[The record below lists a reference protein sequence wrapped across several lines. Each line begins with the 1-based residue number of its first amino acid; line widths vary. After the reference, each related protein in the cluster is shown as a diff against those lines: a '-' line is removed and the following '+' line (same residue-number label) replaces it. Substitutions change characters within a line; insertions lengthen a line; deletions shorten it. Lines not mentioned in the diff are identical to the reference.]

1 MPIAAG
7 SPMKVTVL
15 RAGVT
20 VGLIAAAVAAAVVVS
35 CSRSGTSSRTGSSS
49 AESTATIRI
58 AEHRQPR
65 IDALNKAIPRIEKQ
79 LGVVIEV
86 IEYPA
91 PEKDY
96 LSKLLTE
103 LGAGNAPDLFTANFD
118 SDVPDMVSAGYLAS
132 ITAEVKAW
140 DGYSQLF
147 DVAKKLSTS
156 ADGQIY
162 ALDSM
167 LLVQQ
172 LYFRRD
178 LLDKAGIST
187 AQPASWKD
195 LLDRAREIKAKTGKY
210 GLLLP
215 AGMSWGPGAFNEGF
229 ILFVPGSKTPQI
241 ANQDGTLNLNGQ
253 GVRDIFRLYKTL
265 IDEELMPVNPLLG
278 PEPWVI
284 PKYVMFPAGD
294 LMATT
299 CGTWCYIYDWG
310 KDSKNPVP
318 DVTKNV
324 GTWAVP
330 GMDGGLSV
338 SISGSNIWAVNAKS
352 AHLDLTK
359 KVLLALCSVEA
370 TVAYAGLVGNI
381 PARRDAADNRDFQ
394 ALTELVPVLKDVDK
408 GTFESSTPGFSVV
421 SEGVARATEALL
433 RKQTDA
439 AGAQAILVKYV
450 RDLLGDNAVK

>member
-1 MPIAAG
+1 
-7 SPMKVTVL
+7 MKVTVL

-20 VGLIAAAVAAAVVVS
+20 VGLIAAAVAVVVS
-35 CSRSGTSSRTGSSS
+35 CSGSGTSSPTGSSS
-49 AESTATIRI
+49 GASTPTIRI

-118 SDVPDMVSAGYLAS
+118 SDVPDMVSAGYLAPM
-132 ITAEVKAW
+132 TAEVKAW
-140 DGYSQLF
+140 DGYAQLF

-241 ANQDGTLNLNGQ
+241 VNQDGTLNLNGQ

-359 KVLLALCSVEA
+359 KVLLALCSVET

-381 PARRDAADNRDFQ
+381 PARRDAADNKDFQ

-408 GTFESSTPGFSVV
+408 GAFERSTPGFSVV

-433 RKQTDA
+433 RKQSDA

-450 RDLLGDNAVK
+450 KDLLGDSAVK

>member
-1 MPIAAG
+1 
-7 SPMKVTVL
+7 MKPAVL

-20 VGLIAAAVAAAVVVS
+20 VGLIAGAIVVAVVIW
-35 CSRSGTSSRTGSSS
+35 RGMGSRTAAGPGASV
-49 AESTATIRI
+49 ATIRI

-79 LGVVIEV
+79 LGVIIEV

-118 SDVPDMVSAGYLAS
+118 SDIPDMVSAGYLAP

-140 DGYSQLF
+140 DGYPQLF

-156 ADGQIY
+156 GDGQIY

-178 LLDKAGIST
+178 LLEKAGIST
-187 AQPASWKD
+187 VQPTSWKD

-215 AGMSWGPGAFNEGF
+215 AGISWGPGAFNEGF
-229 ILFVPGSKTPQI
+229 TLFVPGSKTPQI
-241 ANQDGTLNLNGQ
+241 VNDDGTLNLNGE
-253 GVRDIFRLYKTL
+253 GVRDIFRLYKSL
-265 IDEELMPVNPLLG
+265 IDEDLMPINPLLG

-330 GMDGGLSV
+330 GMEGGLSV
-338 SISGSNIWAVNAKS
+338 TISGSNIWAVNAKS
-352 AHLDLTK
+352 AHVDLTK
-359 KVLLALCSVEA
+359 KVLLALSSVDA
-370 TVAYAGLVGNI
+370 TVNYAALVGNI
-381 PARRDAADNRDFQ
+381 PARRDAADDRDFQ
-394 ALTELVPVLKDVDK
+394 ALTELVPVLKNVDN
-408 GTFESSTPGFSVV
+408 GIFLRSTPGYSVV

-450 RDLLGDNAVK
+450 KDLLGDDAVK

>member
-1 MPIAAG
+1 
-7 SPMKVTVL
+7 MKATVL
-15 RAGVT
+15 RAGVV
-20 VGLIAAAVAAAVVVS
+20 VGLIAGAIAAAVVISRLGVGARSVTNSGVS
-35 CSRSGTSSRTGSSS
+35 
-49 AESTATIRI
+49 APTIRI

-65 IDALNKAIPRIEKQ
+65 IDALNKSISRIEKQ
-79 LGVVIEV
+79 LGIVIEV
-86 IEYPA
+86 VEYPA

-96 LSKLLTE
+96 MSKLLTE

-118 SDVPDMVSAGYLAS
+118 ADVPDMVSAGYLAP

-140 DGYSQLF
+140 DGYEKLF

-167 LLVQQ
+167 LLVEQI
-172 LYFRRD
+172 YFRRD

-187 AQPASWKD
+187 AQPGNWKD

-215 AGMSWGPGAFNEGF
+215 AGIGWGAGGFTEGF
-229 ILFVPGSKTPQI
+229 ALFVAGSKTPQI
-241 ANQDGTLNLNGQ
+241 ANDDGTLNLNGE
-253 GVRDIFRLYKTL
+253 GVRDIFRLYKSL
-265 IDEELMPVNPLLG
+265 IDEDLMPIKPLLG

-284 PKYVMFPAGD
+284 PKYTMFPAGD

-330 GMDGGLSV
+330 GMDGGSSV
-338 SISGSNIWAVNAKS
+338 KISGSNIWAANAKS

-359 KVLLALCSVEA
+359 KVLLALCSVDA
-370 TVAYAGLVGNI
+370 TVAYAQLLGNI
-381 PARRDAADNRDFQ
+381 PARRDVADNKDFQ
-394 ALTELVPVLKDVDK
+394 ALTELMPVLKNVDN
-408 GTFESSTPGFSVV
+408 GTYLKSAPGFSVV

-439 AGAQAILVKYV
+439 TGAQAILVKYV
-450 RDLLGDNAVK
+450 KDLLGDNAVK

>member
-1 MPIAAG
+1 
-7 SPMKVTVL
+7 
-15 RAGVT
+15 
-20 VGLIAAAVAAAVVVS
+20 
-35 CSRSGTSSRTGSSS
+35 
-49 AESTATIRI
+49 
-58 AEHRQPR
+58 
-65 IDALNKAIPRIEKQ
+65 
-79 LGVVIEV
+79 
-86 IEYPA
+86 
-91 PEKDY
+91 
-96 LSKLLTE
+96 
-103 LGAGNAPDLFTANFD
+103 
-118 SDVPDMVSAGYLAS
+118 
-132 ITAEVKAW
+132 
-140 DGYSQLF
+140 
-147 DVAKKLSTS
+147 
-156 ADGQIY
+156 
-162 ALDSM
+162 M

-241 ANQDGTLNLNGQ
+241 VNQDGTLNLNGQ

-265 IDEELMPVNPLLG
+265 IDEELMPVSPLLG

-359 KVLLALCSVEA
+359 KVLLALCSVET

-381 PARRDAADNRDFQ
+381 PARRDAADNKDFQ

-408 GTFESSTPGFSVV
+408 GAFDRSTPGFSVV

-433 RKQTDA
+433 RKQTDP

-450 RDLLGDNAVK
+450 KDLLGDNAVK

>member
-1 MPIAAG
+1 
-7 SPMKVTVL
+7 MKATV
-15 RAGVT
+15 RAGIT
-20 VGLIAAAVAAAVVVS
+20 VGLIAGAIATAILVWRAGSGSRAVL
-35 CSRSGTSSRTGSSS
+35 SS
-49 AESTATIRI
+49 AAPIATIRI

-65 IDALNKAIPRIEKQ
+65 IEALNKAIPKIEQQ

-86 IEYPA
+86 VEYPA

-132 ITAEVKAW
+132 MTAEVKAW
-140 DGYSQLF
+140 DGYHQLF

-215 AGMSWGPGAFNEGF
+215 AGLSWGPGAFNEGF
-229 ILFVPGSKTPQI
+229 NLFVPGSKTPQI
-241 ANQDGTLNLNGQ
+241 VNDDGTLNLNGA
-253 GVRDIFRLYKTL
+253 GITDIFRLYKTL
-265 IDEELMPVNPLLG
+265 IDEDLMPINPLLG

-338 SISGSNIWAVNAKS
+338 AISGSNIWAVNAKS
-352 AHLDLTK
+352 TQLNLAK
-359 KVLLALCSVEA
+359 KVLLALCSVDA

-381 PARRDAADNRDFQ
+381 PARRDAADDKDFQ
-394 ALTELVPVLKDVDK
+394 ALTELVPVLKSVDE
-408 GTFESSTPGFSVV
+408 GTSLRSMPGFSVV

-439 AGAQAILVKYV
+439 AGAQAILVNYV
-450 RDLLGDNAVK
+450 KDLLGDNAVK

>member
-1 MPIAAG
+1 M
-7 SPMKVTVL
+7 TVL
-15 RAGVT
+15 RAGV
-20 VGLIAAAVAAAVVVS
+20 GLIACAAAAAVLIS
-35 CSRSGTSSRTGSSS
+35 CSGSGTGSRAGADS
-49 AESTATIRI
+49 AASTPTIRI

-65 IDALNKAIPRIEKQ
+65 IDALNKAIPKIEKQ
-79 LGVVIEV
+79 LRVVIEV

-118 SDVPDMVSAGYLAS
+118 SDVPDMVSAGYLAPM
-132 ITAEVKAW
+132 TAEVKAW
-140 DGYSQLF
+140 DGYPQLF

-215 AGMSWGPGAFNEGF
+215 AGISWGPGAFNEGF
-229 ILFVPGSKTPQI
+229 ILFAPGSKTPQI
-241 ANQDGTLNLNGQ
+241 VNQDGTLNLSGQ
-253 GVRDIFRLYKTL
+253 GVRDIFRLYKSL

-370 TVAYAGLVGNI
+370 TVAYAGSVGNI
-381 PARRDAADNRDFQ
+381 PARRDAADNKDFQ

-408 GTFESSTPGFSVV
+408 GTFERSTPGFSVV

-433 RKQTDA
+433 RKQSDA

-450 RDLLGDNAVK
+450 KDLLGDNAVK